1 METQYIS
8 IGRIA
13 KSFGVNGEVVVDS
26 LTDSGTR
33 FESLREVYLLAH
45 GTREKLSVENVRPFD
60 KRFIVKFGDIAD
72 RDGAEKLS
80 GSYIQI
86 ERKNVAPLPDGR
98 HYIFELIGLDVFT
111 EDGTSLGKVMGII
124 QTGEN
129 DVYEIRGPGGE
140 ILLPATKEVVKE
152 VDIAGARIVVKLI
165 PGLLD

>member
-1 METQYIS
+1 M
-8 IGRIA
+8 
-13 KSFGVNGEVVVDS
+13 VVDS
-26 LTDSGTR
+26 LTDSRTR
-33 FESLREVYLLAH
+33 FESLKEVYLLAL
-45 GTREKLSVENVRPFD
+45 GTRRKLSIENVRPFD
-60 KRFIVKFGDIAD
+60 KRFIVKFRDVAD
-72 RDGAEKLS
+72 RDGAETLS

-86 ERKNVAPLPDGR
+86 ERKDVATLPDGR

-129 DVYEIRGPGGE
+129 DVYEVRGPGGD

-152 VDIAGARIVVKLI
+152 IDIAGAKIVVKLI